1 MEVRTL
7 YPRVEPKPINDYRK
21 FTKPKLQKMIETA
34 ILVSINGIAQFKY
47 IHENPKKCFSIE
59 DLSRVR
65 DVETDTP
72 IEFQKQFFLLMDII
86 SGAEEY
92 ARLYVH
98 NEHPDVEPLMKMLFK
113 LYFFE

>member
-47 IHENPKKCFSIE
+47 IHENPKSV
-59 DLSRVR
+59 S
-65 DVETDTP
+65 
-72 IEFQKQFFLLMDII
+72 
-86 SGAEEY
+86 A
-92 ARLYVH
+92 
-98 NEHPDVEPLMKMLFK
+98 
-113 LYFFE
+113 